1 MLTHEETLAKIS
13 QIAQQVRH
21 LRDLLDRGY
30 SSRELELKAR
40 AAELVRLRKGWYVPA
55 TFWRTLHAEDQQ
67 LALVHAIGSSAS
79 AAPVFSHI
87 SAAAL
92 HGLPLHDKM
101 DATAHVITPPG
112 NAGNASRSLKR
123 HRVQL
128 DHSEVMRVGPYL
140 CTTPERTILDLA
152 LTAPTPWV
160 LSIADAYLRHNF
172 RVERHIDETSVA
184 DWRDRLRESADQRSG
199 QRGVRT
205 ARWIAANADP
215 RADSPL
221 ESMSRYHLDR
231 LGFRVSIQ
239 VPVPARYGGYYYLDF
254 DFEGLNVFGECDG
267 KYKYTDPA
275 LPCSV
280 ASLLLSGCT
289 QTSGA
294 PIGSRQPSRNV
305 LSTGDGPMSTPRGD
319 LVCNCGPL
327 ECRYRQRGCCYLGRC
342 DPACSKIALACK
354 PDAARPRM
362 DRKPSNV

>member
-123 HRVQL
+123 HRLQL

-275 LPCSV
+275 LLGGKSAAERVYTDKRRTDWIEATIQKRPIHWGWPDV
-280 ASLLLSGCT
+280 DTTRRFGLQLRAFGVPIPAKGMLLLG
-289 QTSGA
+289 Q
-294 PIGSRQPSRNV
+294 V
-305 LSTGDGPMSTPRGD
+305 
-319 LVCNCGPL
+319 
-327 ECRYRQRGCCYLGRC
+327 
-342 DPACSKIALACK
+342 
-354 PDAARPRM
+354 
-362 DRKPSNV
+362 